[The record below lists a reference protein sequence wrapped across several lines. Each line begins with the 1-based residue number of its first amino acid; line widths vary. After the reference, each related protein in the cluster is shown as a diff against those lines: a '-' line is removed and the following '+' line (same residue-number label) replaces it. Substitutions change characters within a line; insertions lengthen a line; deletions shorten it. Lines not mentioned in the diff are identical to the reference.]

1 LKRFNGVH
9 VRLNGVRQDAPP
21 KMRSIS
27 DELIVDTDDPDR
39 HLGLLHQNVKRYGTV
54 VNRVDPGAELTGTL
68 RRAD

>member
-1 LKRFNGVH
+1 
-9 VRLNGVRQDAPP
+9 
-21 KMRSIS
+21 MRSIS